1 MCGNFSLIILHKSI
15 PPIKGIVISV
25 ITTKNDH
32 MKHKKQSKTKVQ
44 PLGDR
49 VILRPLSETEKKSKA
64 GFIIL
69 ETKEKEKPETATVV
83 AVGEGRV
90 NDTGT
95 RIKMNVKVGDTVLFS
110 KYMPDEIKI
119 DGETLLVLRE
129 DQIIAIIK

>member
-1 MCGNFSLIILHKSI
+1 
-15 PPIKGIVISV
+15 
-25 ITTKNDH
+25 

-49 VILRPLSETEKKSKA
+49 VILRPLSETEKKTKA

-83 AVGEGRV
+83 AVGDGRV

>member
-1 MCGNFSLIILHKSI
+1 M
-15 PPIKGIVISV
+15 
-25 ITTKNDH
+25 
-32 MKHKKQSKTKVQ
+32 KQSKKTKTKLQ

-49 VILRPLSETEKKSKA
+49 VILRPLSEVEKKSKS

-90 NDTGT
+90 NDAGV
-95 RIKMNVKVGDTVLFS
+95 RIKMNVKIGDTVLFS

-119 DGETLLVLRE
+119 DGDSFLVLRE